1 MRNLFPQ
8 SPLHQWRGSS
18 ESLLFF
24 FFFFFFLH
32 YWPSLCVRLPLP
44 VFSITVPFC
53 HRQGSE
59 CPLSLWPSI
68 TRHNHLRQVLRYSN
82 KPSPDAA
89 EAASLLKHLW
99 ELWNDWTRCWSGA
112 VTTVDSRLLAE
123 QCVPQKNMFFFFFT
137 IALIAVCGLY
147 KPHMMYWVFAASKK
161 KKKNVYVFSAIIC
174 ALIMHTQNHRYCYIH
189 HYGFPRDTINRKGS
203 KLSCQRR
210 HWGKIKDHR

>member
-1 MRNLFPQ
+1 MELNIREKDSCNDSGQCGIYFPNHH
-8 SPLHQWRGSS
+8 STS
-18 ESLLFF
+18 EEALRRVCFF
-24 FFFFFFLH
+24 FSFFFFFLH

-123 QCVPQKNMFFFFFT
+123 QCAPQKNMFFFFFF
-137 IALIAVCGLY
+137 Y
-147 KPHMMYWVFAASKK
+147 
-161 KKKNVYVFSAIIC
+161 NSAHC
-174 ALIMHTQNHRYCYIH
+174 CVWTL
-189 HYGFPRDTINRKGS
+189 
-203 KLSCQRR
+203 
-210 HWGKIKDHR
+210 

>member
-8 SPLHQWRGSS
+8 SPLRQWRGSS
-18 ESLLFF
+18 GSFF
-24 FFFFFFLH
+24 FSSSFLH

-68 TRHNHLRQVLRYSN
+68 TQHNHLRQVLRYSN

-112 VTTVDSRLLAE
+112 VTTVDCRLSSARRKRTFFLLLFFLQHRSSLCANCINHVRFAE
-123 QCVPQKNMFFFFFT
+123 CLPLPK
-137 IALIAVCGLY
+137 
-147 KPHMMYWVFAASKK
+147 KK
-161 KKKNVYVFSAIIC
+161 KKKNCVRVYCHNLCS
-174 ALIMHTQNHRYCYIH
+174 NHAR
-189 HYGFPRDTINRKGS
+189 TES
-203 KLSCQRR
+203 
-210 HWGKIKDHR
+210 